1 MLAITLSLSL
11 IAFSQQDTTTKVKC
25 LPVPV
30 FKQIAQDLLRGDSCK
45 AQLDMTMSQ
54 LSKTEAKVQMKDD
67 IIKDMQTKEEN
78 YKKIIDAENQKF
90 VVLEGYSKKLERKL
104 KIEKVKN
111 KFNKTP
117 LEHYYEHY
125 SGNVRMLLVNKNK
138 VCAELTK
145 NLIRYRDISVSDMYD
160 LQKRLNVISNVPG
173 TNYKTEIEDAIYSCE
188 AETTEMMTN
197 LDESIQLTVN
207 DIYNTTSFVVD
218 PTV

>member
-90 VVLEGYSKKLERKL
+90 AVLEGYSKKLERKL

-111 KFNKTP
+111 KFKSILGGAVIAT
-117 LEHYYEHY
+117 L
-125 SGNVRMLLVNKNK
+125 GVLLI
-138 VCAELTK
+138 TK
-145 NLIRYRDISVSDMYD
+145 
-160 LQKRLNVISNVPG
+160 
-173 TNYKTEIEDAIYSCE
+173 
-188 AETTEMMTN
+188 
-197 LDESIQLTVN
+197 
-207 DIYNTTSFVVD
+207 
-218 PTV
+218 